1 LSTLGLYLVAVL
13 IWGSTWL
20 AIKFQL
26 GVVPP
31 MVSVAW
37 RFALAALM
45 LLAWCALRRRPLRFG
60 LRDHLWIAL
69 QGIVMFGLNYAGVYL
84 SEQYLTSGLVA
95 VLFSTVVIMNALGM
109 RLFFG
114 LPIRPATGLAALV
127 GVAGV
132 ALVFWPQLAGLSG
145 SNQQRQGVAF
155 GLGATVIASLG
166 NMVATRIHRRG
177 LPVMAVNAWSMLYGA
192 LFVAALAAAAGQ
204 RFVFDPSW
212 GYVASLIYL
221 ALFGSALAFGAY
233 LTLMRRIGADRA
245 AYTAVAVPVVALL
258 LSNVFEQLR
267 WQPVTVI
274 GVALCL
280 AGNVLMLRG
289 RSRPGR
295 VADRAA

>member
-1 LSTLGLYLVAVL
+1 VSTLGLYLVAVL

-45 LLAWCALRRRPLRFG
+45 LLAWCALRRRPLRFS
-60 LRDHLWIAL
+60 LHDHLWIAL
-69 QGIVMFGLNYAGVYL
+69 QGIVMFGLNYALVYL

-95 VLFSTVVIMNALGM
+95 VLFSTVVFMNALGM

-114 LPIRPATGLAALV
+114 LPIRPATTEAALV
-127 GVAGV
+127 GFAGV
-132 ALVFWPQLAGLSG
+132 ALLFWPQLQTLSG
-145 SNQQRQGVAF
+145 SNQQLLGVA
-155 GLGATVIASLG
+155 LALSATAVASLG
-166 NMVATRIHRRG
+166 NMVATRIHRRA
-177 LPVMAVNAWSMLYGA
+177 LPVMPVNAWSMLYGA
-192 LFVAALAAAAGQ
+192 LFVAALAVAAGE

-212 GYVASLIYL
+212 RYVASLAYL

-245 AYTAVAVPVVALL
+245 AYTAVAIPVVALL
-258 LSNVFEQLR
+258 LSSLFEQLR
-267 WQPVTVI
+267 WQLTTVI

-280 AGNVLMLRG
+280 AGNVLMLR
-289 RSRPGR
+289 RRP
-295 VADRAA
+295 A